1 MHTRNVSALLAVLAA
16 LAWGDAAQSQTWP
29 QKPVRGNTD
38 GIARLIAQPLG
49 EAFGQQFLVENKP
62 GAAGAI
68 ATEMVARSPGDGY
81 TLLMGTP
88 SQIAI
93 VPQLTKTPYDPVKD
107 LAPISVIGT
116 NPYVL
121 VVNARLPVQTLAE
134 FIAHVRRQPDKVA
147 YAAPVFGGLSHLSM
161 IVFMKRAGLEMTPVS
176 YKGGAAPLAD
186 VVAGHVPVYFATLSE
201 AVSQARGGAVRLLAV
216 SSERRVTQL
225 PDVPTFAESGFP
237 GFKVLTWNGLMA
249 PAAVAAEITDRIAGE
264 LGQGREVCRAPGRL
278 RGRSARQHAGAV
290 RRADRGRHRIVGR
303 GGQDCGPARKIVRVT
318 AADARIARS
327 HGIGRRA
334 WPGRVALVYDRRDRL
349 PRAMWCLFH
358 GTAPVHKEP
367 RSCSTSSS
375 KSPPRSRSMP
385 IASTG

>member
-29 QKPVRGNTD
+29 QKPVRIVVPFAPGGNTD

-264 LGQGREVCRAPGRL
+264 VSRSVKDAWFAERLAGFGVDPLGNT
-278 RGRSARQHAGAV
+278 
-290 RRADRGRHRIVGR
+290 
-303 GGQDCGPARKIVRVT
+303 PAQFAALI
-318 AADARIARS
+318 AADIVLWGEAVKIA
-327 HGIGRRA
+327 G
-334 WPGRVALVYDRRDRL
+334 
-349 PRAMWCLFH
+349 
-358 GTAPVHKEP
+358 
-367 RSCSTSSS
+367 
-375 KSPPRSRSMP
+375 PPEK
-385 IASTG
+385 

>member
-29 QKPVRGNTD
+29 QKPVRIVVPFAPGGNTD

-121 VVNARLPVQTLAE
+121 VINARLPVQTLAE

-264 LGQGREVCRAPGRL
+264 VSRSVKDARFAERLAGFGVDPLGNT
-278 RGRSARQHAGAV
+278 
-290 RRADRGRHRIVGR
+290 
-303 GGQDCGPARKIVRVT
+303 PAQFAALI
-318 AADARIARS
+318 AADIVLWGEAVKIA
-327 HGIGRRA
+327 G
-334 WPGRVALVYDRRDRL
+334 
-349 PRAMWCLFH
+349 
-358 GTAPVHKEP
+358 
-367 RSCSTSSS
+367 
-375 KSPPRSRSMP
+375 PPEK
-385 IASTG
+385 

>member
-1 MHTRNVSALLAVLAA
+1 MHTRNGSALLAVLAA

-29 QKPVRGNTD
+29 QKPVRIVVPFAPGGNTD

-264 LGQGREVCRAPGRL
+264 VSRSVKDARFAERLAGFGVDPLGNT
-278 RGRSARQHAGAV
+278 
-290 RRADRGRHRIVGR
+290 
-303 GGQDCGPARKIVRVT
+303 PAQFAALI
-318 AADARIARS
+318 AADIVLWGEAVKIA
-327 HGIGRRA
+327 G
-334 WPGRVALVYDRRDRL
+334 
-349 PRAMWCLFH
+349 
-358 GTAPVHKEP
+358 
-367 RSCSTSSS
+367 
-375 KSPPRSRSMP
+375 PPEK
-385 IASTG
+385 

>member
-29 QKPVRGNTD
+29 QKPVRIVVPFAPGGNTD

-264 LGQGREVCRAPGRL
+264 VSRSVKDARFAERLAGFGVDPLGNT
-278 RGRSARQHAGAV
+278 
-290 RRADRGRHRIVGR
+290 
-303 GGQDCGPARKIVRVT
+303 PAQFAALI
-318 AADARIARS
+318 AADIVLWGEAVKIA
-327 HGIGRRA
+327 G
-334 WPGRVALVYDRRDRL
+334 
-349 PRAMWCLFH
+349 
-358 GTAPVHKEP
+358 
-367 RSCSTSSS
+367 
-375 KSPPRSRSMP
+375 PPEK
-385 IASTG
+385 

>member
-29 QKPVRGNTD
+29 QKPVRIVVPFAPGGNTD

-249 PAAVAAEITDRIAGE
+249 PAAVASEITDRIAGE
-264 LGQGREVCRAPGRL
+264 VSRSVKDARFAERLAGFGVDPLGNT
-278 RGRSARQHAGAV
+278 
-290 RRADRGRHRIVGR
+290 
-303 GGQDCGPARKIVRVT
+303 PAQFAALI
-318 AADARIARS
+318 AADIVLWGEAVKIA
-327 HGIGRRA
+327 G
-334 WPGRVALVYDRRDRL
+334 
-349 PRAMWCLFH
+349 
-358 GTAPVHKEP
+358 
-367 RSCSTSSS
+367 
-375 KSPPRSRSMP
+375 PPEK
-385 IASTG
+385 